1 MAKEM
6 TAQNSGAPQF
16 LIDPSTPSNVVF
28 AIKESLKTIR
38 TNLVLSLPDEG
49 CKKIVITSS
58 LPNEGKTTTSV
69 NISIALAMSDKK
81 VLLVDTDLR
90 KKRIGKVVKLH
101 HYRGFTDV
109 IRGDVEFDEIVNETK
124 YPGLHILS
132 AGSSV
137 TNPPEIIASKATE
150 NFINSISDR
159 YDYII
164 FDVPPINIVSDSL
177 PIIKK
182 CNGVILLAR
191 EMLTTHKEFKKALAS
206 LELIDAN
213 ILGVVYIGSDSTEPY
228 YRSSNNYGYGRY
240 GRYGRYSKYGRYGK
254 YGAYGKY
261 GTYGYGEDSVNNK
274 K

>member
-1 MAKEM
+1 MAKD
-6 TAQNSGAPQF
+6 ANVQNVTSQF
-16 LIDPSTPSNVVF
+16 LIAPSTPSNVVF
-28 AIKESLKTIR
+28 AIKEALKTIR
-38 TNLVLSLPDEG
+38 TNLVLSLPSEG
-49 CKKIVITSS
+49 CKKVVITSS

-90 KKRIGKVVKLH
+90 KKRIGKIVKLH

-109 IRGDVEFDEIVNETK
+109 IRKDVTFDEVVNETK
-124 YPGLHILS
+124 YPNLHILS

-150 NFINSISDR
+150 EFINSISDK

-164 FDVPPINIVSDSL
+164 FDAPPINIVSDSL
-177 PIIKK
+177 PLIKNS
-182 CNGVILLAR
+182 NGVILLAR
-191 EMLTTHKEFKKALAS
+191 EMLTTHKELKKALAS
-206 LELIDAN
+206 LELIEAN

-228 YRSSNNYGYGRY
+228 YRSKYNYGYGKYGKYGRY
-240 GRYGRYSKYGRYGK
+240 GR

-261 GTYGYGEDSVNNK
+261 GTYGYGEDNGNTNK
-274 K
+274 